1 LFAQRVRIV
10 INAERRPPGRYV
22 LLRTCAVARDAAARP
37 ASGAYR
43 FGTRR
48 ETSGVAHVE
57 ERGRLQRLLATV
69 AAAER
74 AMSPEER
81 ERVLWPGLAELVDF
95 DEPGVLALVRPYLT
109 GPQPAGAA
117 RLSARERQ
125 VLALVAEGRTD
136 RAIGHQLGVSVRTVH
151 KHLEHAYAKL
161 GVNDRTSAALRFVN
175 GTP

>member
-1 LFAQRVRIV
+1 MVERAQVR
-10 INAERRPPGRYV
+10 
-22 LLRTCAVARDAAARP
+22 
-37 ASGAYR
+37 
-43 FGTRR
+43 
-48 ETSGVAHVE
+48 
-57 ERGRLQRLLATV
+57 RLLATV

-81 ERVLWPGLAELVDF
+81 ERVLWPGLARLVDF
-95 DEPGVLALVRPYLT
+95 DEPAVLALVHPYL
-109 GPQPAGAA
+109 AGTPRPDAV

-136 RAIGHQLGVSVRTVH
+136 RAIGHRLDVSVRTVH

-175 GTP
+175 TR

>member
-1 LFAQRVRIV
+1 M
-10 INAERRPPGRYV
+10 
-22 LLRTCAVARDAAARP
+22 
-37 ASGAYR
+37 
-43 FGTRR
+43 
-48 ETSGVAHVE
+48 E

-81 ERVLWPGLAELVDF
+81 ERVLWPGLAQLVDI
-95 DEPGVLALVRPYLT
+95 DEPAVLALVRPYLAGSRAPDT
-109 GPQPAGAA
+109 G

-136 RAIGHQLGVSVRTVH
+136 RAIGHRLGVSVRTVQ

-161 GVNDRTSAALRFVN
+161 GVNDRTSAALRFVS
-175 GTP
+175 GRT